1 VSGESYTIS
10 PVSSQREAFVR
21 FGGSNALIDAMK
33 YSSDKC
39 KKRLAPYAG
48 SACADPDLA
57 NDIVNCNLG
66 AAIGRLARMACGL
79 KRPRPLPTKGEWEKE
94 QSKSEVANARRSVNV
109 LTRRDRGCEAP
120 S

>member
-1 VSGESYTIS
+1 MWTSVGGVVYNITSKFSAGS
-10 PVSSQREAFVR
+10 PCSVR
-21 FGGSNALIDAMK
+21 
-33 YSSDKC
+33 C
-39 KKRLAPYAG
+39 LAPYAG

-79 KRPRPLPTKGEWEKE
+79 KRPRPLPTKEEWEKE
-94 QSKSEVANARRSVNV
+94 QSMSEVANARRSVNM